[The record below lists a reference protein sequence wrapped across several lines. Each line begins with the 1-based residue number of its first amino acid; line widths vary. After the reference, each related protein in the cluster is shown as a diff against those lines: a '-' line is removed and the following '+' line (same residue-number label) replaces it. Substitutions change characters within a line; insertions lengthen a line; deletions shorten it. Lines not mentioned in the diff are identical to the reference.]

1 LCKCDSTSVA
11 DVQLLHRV
19 SLLSKNF
26 LSFLFF
32 QYYTYDNDN
41 NRMIAYQGV
50 VDCIRSVSFKNV
62 KSCADFPD
70 SDRSDRLRSELHHY
84 LECQPPSSVV
94 TNGTLTFARES
105 EALTASTATELVA
118 TDVCVTALP
127 VDLLAPS

>member
-1 LCKCDSTSVA
+1 
-11 DVQLLHRV
+11 
-19 SLLSKNF
+19 
-26 LSFLFF
+26 
-32 QYYTYDNDN
+32 
-41 NRMIAYQGV
+41 MIAYQGV

-84 LECQPPSSVV
+84 LECQPPSLVV

-118 TDVCVTALP
+118 TDVCGSVSTN
-127 VDLLAPS
+127 VNSCI